1 MMDFKTDLHIH
12 SWYSDG
18 TMSPKELVEKYT
30 AEGYDVIS
38 VTDHEVTDG
47 IQEAIDAGKEKNL
60 RVITGIEIATKHEG
74 RELHILGY
82 YFDAKNKELCDELKK
97 LAEIRKIRNK
107 KMLETLRNMGYDITE
122 EDLLQREGQSY
133 IGKPNFARALVKKG
147 YIGEVSEAFE
157 PGRFLESE
165 KIKSVEREKPQ
176 TSDIIRIIRDA
187 GGIPVL
193 AHPYKI
199 KGLGERGSKEFK
211 AAFEKLLKELK
222 AVGLKGLEC
231 IYPKHT
237 HEEEM
242 FFIATAAKYHMH
254 ITEGSDFHGN
264 R

>member
-18 TMSPKELVEKYT
+18 TMSPKELVEKY
-30 AEGYDVIS
+30 AREGYDVIAI
-38 VTDHEVTDG
+38 TDHEVTGG
-47 IQEAIDAGKEKNL
+47 IEEAAEAGKEKNL
-60 RVITGIEIATKHEG
+60 RVITGIEIATMTGG

-82 YFDAKNKELCDELKK
+82 YFNPENEELKAQLNR
-97 LAEIRKIRNK
+97 LAKIRRERNER
-107 KMLETLRNMGYDITE
+107 MLETLQSMGYDITE

-133 IGKPNFARALVKKG
+133 TGKPNFARALIKKG
-147 YIGEVSEAFE
+147 YIEKVSQAFE
-157 PGRFLESE
+157 PGMFLESE
-165 KIKSVEREKPQ
+165 EIKKVEREKPH
-176 TSDIIRIIRDA
+176 TADIIKLIKNA

-199 KGLGERGSKEFK
+199 RGLGERNSLEFK
-211 AAFEKLLKELK
+211 AAFEELLKKLK
-222 AVGLKGLEC
+222 AAGLGGLEC

-242 FFIATAAKYHMH
+242 FFISMASKYHMH